1 MAVDQKK
8 PKSGAS
14 ASVTASTG
22 KRTHIGS
29 KELKPNV
36 PTSSTLGNAIP
47 EKWRDPLAII
57 LIFVSLLLFFNKVL
71 DQEHVLN
78 AGDNIASESF
88 KPFLEQS
95 EVAGQKVPQWMPL
108 IFGGMP
114 AFAGLVVTGERTYDL
129 VHEIFYLVRAVP
141 RALFPNPD
149 MMTQIFH
156 YFLLGLGM
164 YLLLRVTRNT
174 SRLVALFAAFSAIF
188 STWILTYVMIG
199 HNTKIFAVMTLPYI
213 LMAIEK
219 LRQPDVQW
227 TRMVF
232 WSAILAVFFH
242 FALESTHMQMV
253 FYICLAVLI
262 YFLYNGISE
271 LIRKV
276 NVMPTIRT
284 GVITIAMVGL
294 AFAMSADRYMATLG
308 YEPYS
313 IRGKQPVTA
322 LRGVEAEGAAGQ
334 QQKPSTTAEG
344 GGLNWDYAT
353 QYSFS
358 PQEMITFLVPGW
370 FGFGKLPYEG
380 SDLNLPEGTRVPTYW
395 GQMLMTD
402 AANYTGVIVFF
413 FAMIG
418 IFAFWKRDRLIPPLA
433 IISLI
438 ALLLSFGGNF
448 PVLFRPMFDYFPTFN
463 KFRAPMMALVLMQLA
478 FPIIAAI
485 TLQKLLVIWKHDDHE
500 EKERVGKWFK
510 YGMYLAGALLVVFT
524 VGRGAFSSSITE
536 AIAKSGK
543 PLATYPESLK
553 SLAVSTAMN
562 DAMIGMIFAA
572 IACALALYMLKGKI
586 SPLVMGVVILALSL
600 MDQWRV
606 GSRPME
612 VTTRAEYS
620 GVFNSHDYV
629 EFIKQDKGVY
639 RILDLNEPTS
649 NVTASWGLQS
659 IAGYH
664 AAKMRSYQ
672 DVVDV
677 TGKANGNVIY
687 NPFMWNLLNAKY
699 IIADGAISEDQT
711 RFNPV
716 FQSQEPAKQSQDG
729 KPGQSTIV
737 WENPQALPR
746 AFFVRTSKVQDS
758 LQTLYAMRDA
768 TFDPREVVFLTK
780 DAADLASASQNP
792 IDSTEHVDVVKYG
805 NEDVEYKTTAS
816 AERILFIS
824 DTWYPDWTATID
836 GKVTPIHKANYA
848 FRAIKVPAGQHTVKF
863 SYEDPRYA
871 TGKTLSLA
879 SNVLVLIG
887 LAIGLA
893 GATVFPKKHKL
904 PKAEVLPPEDKV

>member
-1 MAVDQKK
+1 MAVDQKR
-8 PKSGAS
+8 PKAGA
-14 ASVTASTG
+14 AAHVAP

-29 KELKPNV
+29 KELKSNSPA
-36 PTSSTLGNAIP
+36 SSALGNAIP
-47 EKWRDPLAII
+47 EKWRDPLAIL

-71 DQEHVLN
+71 DSQHVLN

-95 EVAGQKVPQWMPL
+95 EAAGQNVPQWIPH

-129 VHEIFYLVRAVP
+129 VHEIFYMIRAIP
-141 RALFPNPD
+141 KALFPNPD

-174 SRLVALFAAFSAIF
+174 SRLVALFGAFSAMY

-199 HNTKIFAVMTLPYI
+199 HNTKIFAIMTLPYI
-213 LMAIEK
+213 LMSIEM
-219 LRQPDVQW
+219 LRRPHQQW
-227 TRMVF
+227 TRTVF

-271 LIRKV
+271 LIRKA
-276 NVMPTIRT
+276 NVMPTLKA

-313 IRGKQPVTA
+313 IRGKQPVTS

-334 QQKPSTTAEG
+334 QQKPLNTADG
-344 GGLNWDYAT
+344 GGLSWDYAT

-358 PQEMITFLVPGW
+358 PGEMITFLVPGW
-370 FGFGKLPYEG
+370 YGFGKMPYEG
-380 SDLNLPEGTRVPTYW
+380 TDLGVPEGARVPTYW
-395 GQMLMTD
+395 GQMTMTD
-402 AANYTGVIVFF
+402 AANYTGIIVFF
-413 FAMIG
+413 FAIIG
-418 IFAFWKRDRLIPPLA
+418 IFALWKRDRLIPPLA
-433 IISLI
+433 IVSLI
-438 ALLLSFGGNF
+438 ALLLSFGGTF
-448 PVLFRPMFDYFPTFN
+448 PLLFRPMFEYFPTFN
-463 KFRAPMMALVLMQLA
+463 KFRAPMMALVLMQIA

-485 TLQKLLVIWKHDDHE
+485 TFEKLLEIWKSDNAED
-500 EKERVGKWFK
+500 KARIGNWFK
-510 YGMYLAGALLVVFT
+510 YGLYAAGALLLIFV
-524 VGRGAFSSSITE
+524 VGRGAFSSSI
-536 AIAKSGK
+536 ADGIAKSGK
-543 PLATYPESLK
+543 LPAQYAPLK
-553 SLAVSTAMN
+553 DLAISTAMN
-562 DAMIGMIFAA
+562 DAMICMIFAA
-572 IACALALYMLKGKI
+572 IACGLAWFMMRGKV
-586 SPLVMGVVILALSL
+586 SPLVVGLAIIALSL
-600 MDQWRV
+600 IDQWRV

-612 VTTRAEYS
+612 VTTRSEYAS
-620 GVFNSHDYV
+620 VFNSHDYV
-629 EFIKQDKGVY
+629 EFIKQDKGTY
-639 RILDLNEPTS
+639 RVLDLNEPTS
-649 NVTASWGLQS
+649 NVTASWGLQTP
-659 IAGYH
+659 AGYH

-677 TGKANGNVIY
+677 TGKANGNLIY
-687 NPFMWNLLNAKY
+687 NPVMWNLLNTKY
-699 IIADGAISEDQT
+699 IIADGAISEDQA

-716 FQSQEPAKQSQDG
+716 FQSKEPAKQGQDG

-746 AFFVRTSKVQDS
+746 AFFVRTAKVQDS
-758 LQTLYAMRDA
+758 LQTLYAMRDGS
-768 TFDPREVVFLTK
+768 FDPRDVVFLTK
-780 DAADLASASQNP
+780 DAQDLTSASQNP
-792 IDSTEHVDVVKYG
+792 IDSTERIDIVKYA

-816 AERILFIS
+816 ADRIMFIS
-824 DTWYPDWTATID
+824 DTWYPNWTATVD
-836 GKVTPIHKANYA
+836 GKETPIHKANYA

-863 SYEDPRYA
+863 TYDDPRYDS
-871 TGKTLSLA
+871 GKSISLA

-887 LAIGLA
+887 LALGIA
-893 GATVFPKKHKL
+893 GATVFPKKHHN
-904 PKAEVLPPEDKV
+904 PKAEVIPPPEV